1 MIVFDSSTLILL
13 AKIELLDYF
22 IDDYKGSVVI
32 PREVEAE
39 CGHKKDSFDALM
51 IQKRISEK
59 KIDVSEGSNIVL
71 CNKFMEDFSID
82 RGEAEAIVLALDKR
96 AKIVGVDDRN
106 AIKACRILKL
116 PFTSAVSILV
126 RLVEH
131 GVIDIN
137 TARIKLELLIKY
149 GRYGNAIIKQVKD
162 RLKIQ
167 EGG

>member
-13 AKIELLDYF
+13 AKIEILDYF
-22 IDDYKGSVVI
+22 ISDYKGRIVI

-167 EGG
+167 EGE